1 MNTNGTILIDVKG
14 PVATLTLHRE
24 EVRNAMNIK
33 MIRELNRTFKEL
45 NENREIRIILL
56 RGEGQ
61 DFSAGADLKW
71 MREGLEQ
78 SPEQLLAESKEL
90 AGLFGII
97 QHAAHVVVASVRGR
111 VMGGANGL
119 IAASDIVVAEE
130 TARFAFSEVKL
141 GLIPATIAPFVL
153 RKIGYSRARELML
166 TGRLFHAKEALDI
179 GLVHVVCGE
188 GKLQE
193 TTDEWIRELL
203 SNGPQA
209 MQGVRSLLDKLISPD
224 VPDELEDYTAELIA
238 GYRTSGEGQEGIRAF
253 FEKRKPAWHETDP

>member
-1 MNTNGTILIDVKG
+1 MNANNTILIDVSG

-24 EVRNAMNIK
+24 EVRNAMNIR
-33 MIRELNRTFKEL
+33 MIRELSRAFKDL

-56 RGEGQ
+56 RAEGQ

-78 SPEQLLAESKEL
+78 SREQLVAESREL

-97 QHAAHVVVASVRGR
+97 QHAEHVVVASVRGR

-119 IAASDIVVAEE
+119 IAASDIVVVEE

-153 RKIGYSRARELML
+153 RKTGYSRARELML
-166 TGRLFHAKEALDI
+166 TGRLFHAKEAVEI
-179 GLVHVVCGE
+179 GLAHVICSEGE
-188 GKLQE
+188 LQE
-193 TTDEWIRELL
+193 KTEELIRGLL

-209 MQGVRSLLDKLISPD
+209 MQGVRSLLDKLVRPD
-224 VPDELEDYTAELIA
+224 IPDQLQDDTAELIA
-238 GYRTSGEGQEGIRAF
+238 RYRTSEEGQEGIRAF
-253 FEKRKPAWHETDP
+253 FEKRKPGWHETDQ